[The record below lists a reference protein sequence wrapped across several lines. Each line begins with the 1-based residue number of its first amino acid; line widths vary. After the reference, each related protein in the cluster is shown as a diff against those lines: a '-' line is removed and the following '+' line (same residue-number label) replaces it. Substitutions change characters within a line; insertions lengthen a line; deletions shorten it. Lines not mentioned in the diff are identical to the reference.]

1 MTTPSPALLPTIAI
15 IATLDTK
22 ADEAAFVAREIR
34 AEGCAALLVDVGLAG
49 SPPIPA
55 DITREQVAQAGG
67 MRSQADKSDRMTA
80 MRDGAAALL
89 ARLVDQRQVSAV
101 VGLGGGQGSWLSSGV
116 MRSLPIGLPKVLIS
130 TAGRHIGEFVG
141 SSDILAVFSVT
152 DLAGL
157 NSVDR
162 PILRNAAKAVSGMA
176 RAWAREDSTATRSIA
191 MTMYGITTPG
201 AVVAKSAL
209 ERTGYEVL
217 PFHANGVGGE
227 AMERLISHGRLTAVL
242 DWSITEL
249 ADELL
254 GGICSAGPDRLTAA
268 AAYGLPQVIVPGGLD
283 VVNFAQRGT
292 VPPRYADRVF
302 YQHTP
307 DATLMRTS
315 AEDNARLGSIVAGKL
330 QHVSAAT
337 TIMVPLYGFSIL
349 SAPGQPLADPAADR
363 AFIESLRAEAS
374 PDLEIVEVPAS
385 INEPAFADA
394 AAKALLRR
402 LTAGADCSCP
412 AVPQPPYP

>member
-1 MTTPSPALLPTIAI
+1 MPAPSPPVIAV

-34 AEGCAALLVDVGLAG
+34 SEGCAALLVDVGLAG
-49 SPPIPA
+49 SPLISA
-55 DITREQVAQAGG
+55 DITREQVAKAGG
-67 MRSQADKSDRMTA
+67 LRAHADKGGRMTA
-80 MRDGAAALL
+80 MRDGATALL
-89 ARLVDQRQVSAV
+89 APMVDAGQVSAV
-101 VGLGGGQGSWLSSGV
+101 LGLGGGQGSWLSSGV

-162 PILRNAAKAVSGMA
+162 PILRNAAKAACGMA
-176 RAWAREDSTATRSIA
+176 RTRGAEDGMATRSIA

-201 AVVAKSAL
+201 AMLAKSAL
-209 ERTGYEVL
+209 ERAGYEVL

-227 AMERLISHGRLTAVL
+227 AMEALIRHGSLDAVL

-268 AAYGLPQVIVPGGLD
+268 VARGLPQVIVPGGLD
-283 VVNFAQRGT
+283 VVNFAQRQT
-292 VPPRYADRVF
+292 VPARYAGRVF
-302 YQHTP
+302 HQHTP
-307 DATLMRTS
+307 DATLMRTA
-315 AEDNARLGSIVAGKL
+315 AEDNARLGGIVARKL
-330 QHVSAAT
+330 GHLEAT
-337 TIMVPLYGFSIL
+337 TVIMVPLFGFSML
-349 SAPGQPLADPAADR
+349 SAPGGPLEDRAADQ
-363 AFIESLRAEAS
+363 AFITGLRAEAS
-374 PDLEIVEVPAS
+374 PGLEIVEVPAS

-394 AAKALLRR
+394 AASALLHQ
-402 LTAGADCSCP
+402 LKAGADAP
-412 AVPQPPYP
+412 LPTAP